1 MAKVIVDASYKIHK
15 KLGPG
20 LLESVYEIVLCH
32 ELQKQGLLVKR
43 QVSIPVVWEDVVIQE
58 GFRADLLVADK
69 VIVEIKSVERL
80 AQVHGKQLLTYLRL
94 LDKRLGLLINFGE
107 FLIKNG
113 IKGSFVN
120 NLGFRSSTSLR
131 S

>member
-1 MAKVIVDASYKIHK
+1 MHENDVAKVIVNASYKIHK

-32 ELQKQGLLVKR
+32 ELQKRGLLVKR

-113 IKGSFVN
+113 IKRVAN
-120 NLGFRSSTSLR
+120 ALEE
-131 S
+131 